1 MIQVS
6 IYEDNQR
13 LSELLVM
20 MLESTEGFVV
30 AGVHTD
36 CNKVLQD
43 LATEKPEVVL
53 MDIDMPNSNGIA
65 GVWAIK
71 QAYPK
76 IKVVMH
82 TVFDDERLFE
92 SLRKGADGYILK
104 KDSAAA
110 LIPALRDVMN
120 GGAPMSPQIAK
131 MVLKAFYRPAPIK
144 EYNLTLREKDVLTL
158 LTQGNSYKMIAAAA
172 QISIETVRRHLQNI
186 YLKLHVQSAPEA
198 VAKAIR
204 EELVPPQKDI

>member
-1 MIQVS
+1 MINVS

-20 MLESTEGFVV
+20 MLENTEGFQVT
-30 AGVHTD
+30 GVHTD
-36 CNKVLQD
+36 CNKAVDDVRAEQ
-43 LATEKPEVVL
+43 PHIIL
-53 MDIDMPNSNGIA
+53 MDIDMPNSNGIE

-71 QAYPK
+71 QSYTTV
-76 IKVVMH
+76 KVIMH

-104 KDSAAA
+104 KDSAAS
-110 LIPALRDVMN
+110 LIPALRDVMS
-120 GGAPMSPQIAK
+120 GGAPMSPEIAK
-131 MVLKAFYRPAPIK
+131 MVLKAFYKPIPIVS
-144 EYNLTLREKDVLTL
+144 YNLTTREKDVLTL
-158 LTQGNSYKMIAAAA
+158 LTQGNSYKMIAAACY
-172 QISIETVRRHLQNI
+172 ISIETVRRHLQNI

-204 EELVPPQKDI
+204 EELVK